1 MVILYPI
8 YALLSNFTD
17 IFVALH
23 KNLPE
28 AKQIICA
35 YSQNIYN
42 NQAVLCPF
50 MPSDRMISPLNS
62 LKNPVVQYYRMFYN
76 SFILFI

>member
-1 MVILYPI
+1 
-8 YALLSNFTD
+8 
-17 IFVALH
+17 
-23 KNLPE
+23 LPE

-42 NQAVLCPF
+42 NQAVLRPF

-62 LKNPVVQYYRMFYN
+62 LKTLLCNITEYFITLSFY
-76 SFILFI
+76 SFKINRTALHQFLSAKKTKAL